1 MRALEGDSVYVARIR
16 RAREE
21 AEREGW
27 GV

>member
-21 AEREGW
+21 AEREG
-27 GV
+27 